1 MGCRGETPLCS
12 MPLCDISFAGGTR
25 DTGSEIYLYDSEA
38 KQITRF
44 ACPPCF
50 IFWREYDALGR
61 QWRATDPYG
70 RSTYFYY
77 DAADRMTRTVAPDG
91 SEVLFSYDRNG
102 NATAIT
108 PPGKPEHTFDYSLID
123 LETLYTPPFVGD
135 SSRATAR
142 AYTLDKEALQIL
154 RPDSLNITL
163 QYGGT
168 NSLAGQPKRIF
179 FDRGVTTNLYD
190 TTKALQ
196 IGVIAPT
203 GDSLRYQYDG
213 TMLRRITWSGPNGL
227 NSVKGGVGFSYNTD
241 MQVSTET
248 VLPAAGGADSV
259 NLKYDKD
266 GLITSAGA
274 LKLKY
279 DPTNNLLLSDT
290 LGGVVTNYA
299 YTTFGELARKEVK
312 FGATTLLRLD
322 YSRDSLGRITQKL
335 ETSQGSSQ
343 KHNYAYDVVGRLW
356 KVWRNDTLISEYTY
370 DANGNR
376 LAKVTP
382 TSVDSGTY
390 DAQDRLLKYGKGTY
404 EHSKYGDLQNK
415 IEGGDTTQYVYD
427 AFGSLVSVRL
437 PNGDLIEYLL
447 DGNGVRVG
455 RKVNGVVTQKWLYS
469 NNLRIVAELDSAN
482 NVVSRFVYTTSENV
496 PEYMLKGGVIY
507 RIVTDHLGSVKQ
519 VVNTQSAEVVE
530 QVDYD
535 EFGNVVLEMNLGFVP
550 FAFAGGINDT
560 HTKLVRFGVRDFDAR
575 IGKWVAKD
583 PTLFKDSPNV
593 YSYASNDPLN
603 SLDPRGTMGWSGL
616 MGNAL
621 AARSVGVAIGFAS
634 GGINAAIESRGDIGK
649 TIAGAMIG
657 ASMAFVTSI
666 PQTAMGGARAGAAAG
681 FLGTLLGSW
690 VGRGEISVTPSDVLK
705 ATDNAIMGGALG
717 ALGAVAST
725 PMGLRVSRS
734 SLVGIAATIGLMQ
747 SIWDIAMTAGFGLR

>member
-1 MGCRGETPLCS
+1 MV
-12 MPLCDISFAGGTR
+12 
-25 DTGSEIYLYDSEA
+25 
-38 KQITRF
+38 
-44 ACPPCF
+44 
-50 IFWREYDALGR
+50 
-61 QWRATDPYG
+61 
-70 RSTYFYY
+70 
-77 DAADRMTRTVAPDG
+77 RTVAPDG
-91 SEVLFSYDRNG
+91 SEVLFAYDRNG

-213 TMLRRITWSGPNGL
+213 TMLKRITWSGPNGL
-227 NSVKGGVGFSYNTD
+227 NSVKGGVGFTLNTD

-266 GLITSAGA
+266 GLMTSTGA
-274 LKLKY
+274 LMLRY
-279 DPTNNLLLSDT
+279 DPTNNLLVSDT

-335 ETSQGSSQ
+335 ETNQGSSQ

-390 DAQDRLLKYGKGTY
+390 DAQDRLLKYGNVTY
-404 EHSKYGDLQNK
+404 VYGRYGDLREK
-415 IEGGDTTQYVYD
+415 IEGIDTTRYVYD
-427 AFGSLVSVRL
+427 SFGSLVSVTL

-447 DGNGVRVG
+447 DGNGLRVG
-455 RKVNGVVTQKWLYS
+455 RRLNGRITHKWLYS
-469 NNLRIVAELDSAN
+469 NNLRIVAELDSAD

-496 PEYMLKGGVIY
+496 SVQRSWTRSRLDESQDGPEYMIKAGVVY

-519 VVNTQSAEVVE
+519 VINTQTGDVVQQAE
-530 QVDYD
+530 YD
-535 EFGNVVLEMNLGFVP
+535 EFGNILLDTNPGFVP
-550 FAFAGGINDT
+550 FGFAGGLYDSR
-560 HTKLVRFGVRDFDAR
+560 TKLVKYEARDYHAGNVR
-575 IGKWVAKD
+575 WLTKD
-583 PTLFKDSPNV
+583 PILFRGSSLNLFA
-593 YSYASNDPLN
+593 YASFDPVNL
-603 SLDPRGTMGWSGL
+603 SDPDGKLVGFFNPYL
-616 MGNAL
+616 AL
-621 AARSVGVAIGFAS
+621 ATGSIGAVSGAISALANGGRVGDILSSAGIGF
-634 GGINAAIESRGDIGK
+634 
-649 TIAGAMIG
+649 
-657 ASMAFVTSI
+657 V
-666 PQTAMGGARAGAAAG
+666 
-681 FLGTLLGSW
+681 
-690 VGRGEISVTPSDVLK
+690 
-705 ATDNAIMGGALG
+705 GGALG
-717 ALGAVAST
+717 GGLGRGWGSVA
-725 PMGLRVSRS
+725 
-734 SLVGIAATIGLMQ
+734 
-747 SIWDIAMTAGFGLR
+747 AGFVPGVTGNIAGEKNLISLRPEFLAFGVL